1 MKGGPGRRDDPE
13 KGNSTGRRKREKIG
27 RIWKVKNKKKFIQLF
42 LRGLTSAGK

>member
-27 RIWKVKNKKKFIQLF
+27 RFWRVKNIKIYSIFSKRINLC
-42 LRGLTSAGK
+42 G